1 MSEFAVTRTQ
11 VLYDMN
17 GLRDRETCTQVMLLF
32 SRYHK
37 DFVKRWHAVET
48 SKWLCRFMMTNFNT
62 APDYQPRFS
71 PHRKA
76 IWNRRWWCC
85 LANDAWDA
93 VNTGWPLKIATTDSQ
108 TTALVITELLADV
121 EILEP
126 VTRRIYIPDTI
137 SNMAEHVVSYYRSV
151 AVLRTALAN
160 ANKNNDKVPSVV
172 EVSTWAR
179 ELVLIE
185 QETAPQVAQDMAS
198 SDEGLKL
205 TAFRSQIYQT

>member
-1 MSEFAVTRTQ
+1 
-11 VLYDMN
+11 
-17 GLRDRETCTQVMLLF
+17 
-32 SRYHK
+32 
-37 DFVKRWHAVET
+37 
-48 SKWLCRFMMTNFNT
+48 
-62 APDYQPRFS
+62 
-71 PHRKA
+71 
-76 IWNRRWWCC
+76 
-85 LANDAWDA
+85 
-93 VNTGWPLKIATTDSQ
+93 
-108 TTALVITELLADV
+108 
-121 EILEP
+121 
-126 VTRRIYIPDTI
+126 
-137 SNMAEHVVSYYRSV
+137 MAEHVVSYYRSV